1 MRYTKLNKLNFSK
14 ITLGTVQL
22 SMKYGISNV
31 TESSFKTTN
40 QVLKTAKKL
49 GISSF
54 DTSPQYGNI
63 EKTLGNFFEK
73 EKIENPTVISKI
85 PSIQF
90 IEKPNFDDVYNKV
103 KKYIIKSLNDLNLKK
118 IPVCLIH
125 NPEDMSNFDGM
136 VVKSLEL
143 LKQNG
148 HIEKIGCS
156 VYTIKDVEKFLKIN
170 EFEVIEIPINLF
182 NTKILNDKTLLQ
194 LKEKNIIILARSV
207 FLQGLF
213 FLDPYNLPPKVEKA
227 KKYLIELNKI
237 SDNYSISIP
246 NLALSFVN
254 SQKHISSIIIGVEN
268 SQQLSQNIE
277 WSNTTLPQK
286 IEKIILEKFSN
297 IPESVNNPLEW
308 IKAEKKRK
316 ESIIKKY

>member
-1 MRYTKLNKLNFSK
+1 MEYTNFNKLNFSK

-22 SMKYGISNV
+22 SMKYGISNL
-31 TESSFKTTN
+31 TESSVKNTHE
-40 QVLKTAKKL
+40 VLMTAKKL

-54 DTSPQYGNI
+54 DTSPQYGKI
-63 EKTLGNFFEK
+63 ERTLGDFFK
-73 EKIENPTVISKI
+73 ERKIKNPTVISKI
-85 PSIQF
+85 PSIEF

-103 KKYIIKSLNDLNLKK
+103 KKHIIQSLKDLNLKK

-125 NPEDMSNFDGM
+125 NPQNMNNYDGM
-136 VVKSLEL
+136 VVKALEL
-143 LKQNG
+143 LKQSG

-156 VYTIKDVEKFLKIN
+156 IYTKKDVEEFLTIDQL
-170 EFEVIEIPINLF
+170 EIIEIPINLF
-182 NTKILNDKTLLQ
+182 NTKIIDEKKILQ
-194 LKEKNIIILARSV
+194 LKEKNIIILGRSV

-213 FLDPYNLPPKVEKA
+213 FLDPHNLPPKVEKA

-254 SQKHISSIIIGVEN
+254 SQKYISSIIIGVEN

-277 WSNTTLPQK
+277 WYKNTLPKK

-297 IPESVNNPLEW
+297 VPESVNNPLEW
-308 IKAEKKRK
+308 IKAEKKRQ
-316 ESIIKKY
+316 ESIKKY

>member
-1 MRYTKLNKLNFSK
+1 MEYTNLDELNFSK

-22 SMKYGISNV
+22 SMKYGISNL
-31 TESSFKTTN
+31 TESTVKTTHE
-40 QVLKTAKKL
+40 VLMTAKKI

-63 EKTLGNFFEK
+63 EKTLGNFFKK

-85 PSIQF
+85 PPIEF
-90 IEKPNFDDVYNKV
+90 LEKPNFDDVYNKV
-103 KKYIIKSLNDLNLKK
+103 KKYINQSLNDLNLKK

-125 NPEDMSNFDGM
+125 DPQDMSNYDGM
-136 VVKSLEL
+136 VVKALEL

-148 HIEKIGCS
+148 HIKKIGCS
-156 VYTIKDVEKFLKIN
+156 VYTKEDVEKFLTMDKLEI
-170 EFEVIEIPINLF
+170 IEIPINLF
-182 NTKILNDKTLLQ
+182 NTKIIDENKLLQ
-194 LKEKNIIILARSV
+194 LKEKNIIVLGRSI

-213 FLDPYNLPPKVEKA
+213 FLNPYNLPAKVEKA

-237 SDNYSISIP
+237 ANDYSIPIP

-254 SQKHISSIIIGVEN
+254 KQKYISSIIIGVEN

-277 WSNTTLPQK
+277 LANTILP
-286 IEKIILEKFSN
+286 EKVEKVILEKFAN
-297 IPESVNNPLEW
+297 VPESVNNPLEW
-308 IKAEKKRK
+308 IKAEKRIKDN
-316 ESIIKKY
+316 IKKY